1 MTQPSGDTHDYWR
14 GERADR
20 LAVIIDAAPFF
31 LAAKQA
37 MLQAQH
43 SILLLGWDFDARVK
57 LEPLEKTIEGPNRI
71 GPFLNFLSKR
81 NQDLEIKILKWDVGA
96 VSSIAR
102 GETPF
107 FMFQWM
113 FGNRVKLRLDHAHPP
128 LAAHHTKLIV
138 IDDCIAFCGGI
149 DMTMGRWDT
158 PEHADDEP
166 GRKTVLGKALPPWH
180 DATTCLTG
188 PAASALG
195 DLARMRWR
203 LATGENLERPV
214 PAAEIWPQSLTP
226 QFERVNVKVARTW
239 AAYEDTPQVSEIE
252 KATIKIIRQARSSL
266 YIESQYFA
274 SRLIA
279 GEIAKR
285 LQEPDGPEIV
295 VINPETASGWLE
307 EKTMDSARVILR
319 ELVSKADRHDRF
331 RLLYPVN
338 AQGTS
343 IYVHAKIMIA
353 DDTVLKIGSSNLN
366 NRSMGFDSE
375 CDLIIDGVS
384 ECERTA
390 IRSIKA
396 RLLAE
401 HLGRTEEDVQA
412 HLDQSDSIIRAL
424 SAMSREGRGLHEV
437 PQRELGDVDR
447 QLASTKMT
455 DPERP
460 PSFVDAVKSVFT
472 RAKPSLSS

>member
-1 MTQPSGDTHDYWR
+1 MRPPARLHAIGR
-14 GERADR
+14 G
-20 LAVIIDAAPFF
+20 
-31 LAAKQA
+31 
-37 MLQAQH
+37 
-43 SILLLGWDFDARVK
+43 
-57 LEPLEKTIEGPNRI
+57 
-71 GPFLNFLSKR
+71 
-81 NQDLEIKILKWDVGA
+81 
-96 VSSIAR
+96 
-102 GETPF
+102 
-107 FMFQWM
+107 
-113 FGNRVKLRLDHAHPP
+113 
-128 LAAHHTKLIV
+128 
-138 IDDCIAFCGGI
+138 
-149 DMTMGRWDT
+149 
-158 PEHADDEP
+158 
-166 GRKTVLGKALPPWH
+166 PPWH

-252 KATIKIIRQARSSL
+252 KATIKIIRQVRSSL

-390 IRSIKA
+390 IRSIRA

-437 PQRELGDVDR
+437 PQRELSDVDR

-460 PSFVDAVKSVFT
+460 PSFGDAVKSVFT